1 MIIYVFDRDGLASLP
16 ARLGGRCPP
25 FTVLLVMRH
34 ANQISKKRGG
44 GRPVKS
50 YNGEAG
56 AAK

>member
-16 ARLGGRCPP
+16 TRLGGRCPP

-44 GRPVKS
+44 GRVKS

-56 AAK
+56 EVR